1 MASGKRQEGRGRPM
15 GDGVVATG
23 AGCAATQQPGNKA
36 AHPRG
41 RTACRRRAQG
51 QGNGDGE
58 SRWLGLRLKVICL
71 DPYPALI
78 FCTHKTAIALS
89 HRPPLGRHG
98 MAARRRGRRGAATR
112 TAAGGPLVDLSSGE
126 QGSTHDGAAVAARS
140 RPLWPD
146 LAGVAAGGGE
156 GGSNGNR
163 EGDGEGRG
171 ARRWAVAAGIAMAA
185 WMASAE
191 GAKAAAV
198 VPARQASNGAVLGG
212 DGGGLPQIRAS
223 WPDLE
228 GGSNGNREGD
238 GPLLSTPHP
247 IPIIP
252 LSFPFSTAPSP
263 CRRVADSCRRAVA
276 SECHAVRRRRR
287 HPCQATVVA
296 AATVVVVAAG

>member
-58 SRWLGLRLKVICL
+58 SRWLGLR
-71 DPYPALI
+71 
-78 FCTHKTAIALS
+78 
-89 HRPPLGRHG
+89 
-98 MAARRRGRRGAATR
+98 
-112 TAAGGPLVDLSSGE
+112 
-126 QGSTHDGAAVAARS
+126 
-140 RPLWPD
+140 
-146 LAGVAAGGGE
+146 
-156 GGSNGNR
+156 
-163 EGDGEGRG
+163 
-171 ARRWAVAAGIAMAA
+171 AAGIAMAA

-228 GGSNGNREGD
+228 GGRRWWSATAADLRRLATAVGD
-238 GPLLSTPHP
+238 GGDGGGHGS
-247 IPIIP
+247 
-252 LSFPFSTAPSP
+252 
-263 CRRVADSCRRAVA
+263 
-276 SECHAVRRRRR
+276 
-287 HPCQATVVA
+287 
-296 AATVVVVAAG
+296 